1 LIDILQPC
9 VSFNHKNTFQW
20 YKERVYKMEEQPDYS
35 PSDKTAA
42 FVKAQEWGERIPMG
56 VFYRENK
63 PTYESAFP
71 ALATETLVSQ
81 PIEPLKTEKLLTE
94 FF

>member
-1 LIDILQPC
+1 
-9 VSFNHKNTFQW
+9 
-20 YKERVYKMEEQPDYS
+20 MEEQPDYS